1 MMVNSL
7 VEEKAEVSAQFF
19 AHLLQNMASG
29 MIVIDQVGLVTSVN
43 QTAASLLG
51 LDIDTMVGMPY
62 QVFWPENLLP
72 LNLPLET
79 EIYRETLL
87 RHSNGRSIP
96 VALTITPIASED
108 EGHKLISV
116 TDLGLVERFND
127 SLTHTQR
134 LAGMGT
140 LTASIAHELNN
151 PISII
156 TASCANLQ
164 FDIED
169 NALSLERL
177 QHYVKMMEQS
187 AWRCVRIVEVLRNY
201 SLDGALQMA
210 VTNWNKIVEDS
221 LTLVKQQFEGQ
232 FSVSIETDLA
242 EDLKTVMCDHNRM
255 TQVLINLLTN
265 ARDAMKETGGTIH
278 IKTWMIPSGGMMPG
292 PNLEVY
298 TRELAMSDYYAVSVS
313 DNGPGIDLDLIS
325 KIFEPFFTTK
335 LNGTGTGL
343 GLFIAKRIVEQHNGR
358 LWAQNN
364 PQGGATFVVLLPRQ
378 VQ

>member
-1 MMVNSL
+1 MMMNSI

-19 AHLLQNMASG
+19 AHLLQNMSSG
-29 MIVIDQVGLVTSVN
+29 MIVIDRNGLVTSAN

-51 LDIDTMVGMPY
+51 LDIDSMIGMPY
-62 QVFWPENLLP
+62 QTFWPENLLP
-72 LNLPLET
+72 LMLPIET

-87 RHSNGRSIP
+87 KHSNGRSIP
-96 VALTITPIASED
+96 VALTITPIASETK
-108 EGHKLISV
+108 GHKLISI
-116 TDLGLVERFND
+116 TDLGAVERFND

-156 TASCANLQ
+156 TSSCANLQ
-164 FDIED
+164 YDIDD

-177 QHYVKMMEQS
+177 QHYVAMVEQS

-201 SLDGALQMA
+201 SLDGAMQLA

-232 FSVSIETDLA
+232 FSVDIKTALA
-242 EDLKTVMCDHNRM
+242 ADLKTVVCDHNRM

-265 ARDAMKETGGTIH
+265 ARDAMKSTGGTIFV
-278 IKTWMIPSGGMMPG
+278 KTWAISSGSMLPG
-292 PNLEVY
+292 SNLEDY
-298 TRELAMSDYYAVSVS
+298 PGELATSDYYAVSVS
-313 DNGPGIDLDLIS
+313 DSGVGIDPEID
-325 KIFEPFFTTK
+325 
-335 LNGTGTGL
+335 
-343 GLFIAKRIVEQHNGR
+343 
-358 LWAQNN
+358 WANFRAVFHDKTEWLRH
-364 PQGGATFVVLLPRQ
+364 GAGSLYF
-378 VQ
+378 

>member
-1 MMVNSL
+1 MMMNSM

-19 AHLLQNMASG
+19 AHLLQNMSSG
-29 MIVIDQVGLVTSVN
+29 MVVIDLNGLVTSAN

-51 LDIDTMVGMPY
+51 LDIDSMIGMPY
-62 QVFWPENLLP
+62 QTFWPENMLP
-72 LNLPLET
+72 LDLPIET

-96 VALTITPIASED
+96 VALTITPIASET
-108 EGHKLISV
+108 EGHKLISI
-116 TDLGLVERFND
+116 TDLGAVERFND

-156 TASCANLQ
+156 TSACANLQ
-164 FDIED
+164 YDIDD

-177 QHYVKMMEQS
+177 HHYVEMVEQS

-201 SLDGALQMA
+201 SLDGALQIA

-232 FSVSIETDLA
+232 FNIDIKTDLTD
-242 EDLKTVMCDHNRM
+242 DLKTVVCDHNRM

-265 ARDAMKETGGTIH
+265 ARDAMKPDGGTIYV
-278 IKTWMIPSGGMMPG
+278 KTWRIPSGSMIPG
-292 PNLEVY
+292 SNLETY
-298 TRELAMSDYYAVSVS
+298 PGELATSDYYAVSVS
-313 DNGPGIDLDLIS
+313 DSGSGIKPEMIG

-335 LNGTGTGL
+335 LNGAGTGL
-343 GLFIAKRIVEQHNGR
+343 GLFISKRIVEQHNGR
-358 LWAQNN
+358 LWVENN
-364 PQGGATFVVLLPRQ
+364 PQGGATFVALLPRL
-378 VQ
+378 VS

>member
-1 MMVNSL
+1 MMVNSM

-19 AHLLQNMASG
+19 AHLLQNMSSG
-29 MIVIDQVGLVTSVN
+29 MIVIDQGGLVTSAN

-51 LDIDTMVGMPY
+51 LNVESMIGMPY
-62 QVFWPENLLP
+62 QTFWPENLLP

-87 RHSNGRSIP
+87 RHSNGRSVP
-96 VALTITPIASED
+96 VALTITPIASETD
-108 EGHKLISV
+108 GQKLISI
-116 TDLGLVERFND
+116 TDLGAVERFND

-156 TASCANLQ
+156 TSACANLQ
-164 FDIED
+164 FDIDD

-177 QHYVKMMEQS
+177 QHYVEMVEQS

-201 SLDGALQMA
+201 SLDGALQAA
-210 VTNWNKIVEDS
+210 VTNWNKIVEDA

-232 FSVSIETDLA
+232 FQVTIKTDLA
-242 EDLKTVMCDHNRM
+242 QDLKTVVCDHNRM

-265 ARDAMKETGGTIH
+265 ARDAMKPSGGTIYV
-278 IKTWMIPSGGMMPG
+278 KTWMIPSGAMLPG
-292 PNLEVY
+292 SNLESY
-298 TRELAMSDYYAVSVS
+298 ASELATSDYYAVSVS
-313 DNGPGIDLDLIS
+313 DSGIGIAPEMIG
-325 KIFEPFFTTK
+325 KIFDPFFTTK
-335 LNGTGTGL
+335 QNGSGTGL
-343 GLFIAKRIVEQHNGR
+343 GLFISKRIVEQHNGR
-358 LWAQNN
+358 LWVENN

>member
-1 MMVNSL
+1 MMLNSM

-19 AHLLQNMASG
+19 AHLLQNMSSG
-29 MIVIDQVGLVTSVN
+29 MIVIDQDGLVTSAN
-43 QTAASLLG
+43 QMAASLLG
-51 LDIDTMVGMPY
+51 MDIDSMVGMPY
-62 QVFWPENLLP
+62 QTFWPENLLP
-72 LNLPLET
+72 LSLPIET

-87 RHSNGRSIP
+87 RHSNGRSVP
-96 VALTITPIASED
+96 VALTITPIASKNK
-108 EGHKLISV
+108 GHKLISI
-116 TDLGLVERFND
+116 TDLGAVERFND

-156 TASCANLQ
+156 TSACANLQ
-164 FDIED
+164 FDIDD

-177 QHYVKMMEQS
+177 QHYVEMVEQS

-201 SLDGALQMA
+201 SMDGALQVA
-210 VTNWNKIVEDS
+210 VTNWNKIVEDA

-232 FSVSIETDLA
+232 FKVNIKTDLA
-242 EDLKTVMCDHNRM
+242 VDLKTVVCDHNRM

-265 ARDAMKETGGTIH
+265 ARDAMKPFGGTIYV
-278 IKTWMIPSGGMMPG
+278 KTWMIPSGSMLPG
-292 PNLEVY
+292 SNLEAY
-298 TRELAMSDYYAVSVS
+298 HGELATSDYYAVSVS
-313 DNGPGIDLDLIS
+313 DSGTGIEPEMIG

-335 LNGTGTGL
+335 SNGSGTGL
-343 GLFIAKRIVEQHNGR
+343 GLFISKRIVEQHNGR
-358 LWAQNN
+358 LWVENN
-364 PQGGATFVVLLPRQ
+364 PDGGATFVVLLPRR

>member
-1 MMVNSL
+1 MMVNSI

-19 AHLLQNMASG
+19 AHLLQNMSSG
-29 MIVIDQVGLVTSVN
+29 MIVIDQSGLVTSAN
-43 QTAASLLG
+43 QAIASLLG
-51 LDIDTMVGMPY
+51 LDIDSMIGMPY

-72 LNLPLET
+72 LNLPIET

-87 RHSNGRSIP
+87 QHSNGRSLP
-96 VALTITPIASED
+96 VALTITPIASET

-116 TDLGLVERFND
+116 TDLGVVERFND

-156 TASCANLQ
+156 TSACANLQ
-164 FDIED
+164 FDIDD

-177 QHYVKMMEQS
+177 QHYVQMVEQS

-210 VTNWNKIVEDS
+210 ITNWNKIIEDS

-232 FSVSIETDLA
+232 FNVNIETDLA
-242 EDLKTVMCDHNRM
+242 PDLKTGICDHNRM

-265 ARDAMKETGGTIH
+265 ARDAMKLSGGTIRV
-278 IKTWMIPSGGMMPG
+278 KTWMILSGSMLPG
-292 PNLEVY
+292 SSLKPY
-298 TRELAMSDYYAVSVS
+298 TRELATTDFYAVSVS
-313 DNGPGIDLDLIS
+313 DNGPGIDTEMMD

-335 LNGTGTGL
+335 LNGSGTGL

-358 LWAQNN
+358 LWVENN
-364 PQGGATFVVLLPRQ
+364 PKHGATFVVLIPRQ
-378 VQ
+378 V